1 MVRALV
7 ALLFAS
13 AAPLV
18 AAPVPKALKNSPTL
32 EGKWVTVERHV
43 GGSDM
48 TASPWVWEVA
58 GTKLSTFGQQRDGT
72 LTPDFTT
79 DAITLSA
86 PDPAKPSEVDYLYT
100 SGERKILWR
109 GLMEWDGEGFVI
121 CFGEQEKDR
130 PTEVKNDRS
139 VYSYYRFKRLA
150 DK

>member
-1 MVRALV
+1 MIRVVVLLLSTATV
-7 ALLFAS
+7 A
-13 AAPLV
+13 
-18 AAPVPKALKNSPTL
+18 AAPVPKALKNPPTL

-48 TASPWVWEVA
+48 TTSPWVWDIQ
-58 GTKLSTFGQQRDGT
+58 GTKLTTLHLQRDGT

-79 DAITLSA
+79 DTITLSA
-86 PDPAKPSEVDYLYT
+86 PDPARPAELDYLYA
-100 SGERKILWR
+100 SGNQKILWR
-109 GLMEWDGEGFVI
+109 GLMKWDGGEFVI
-121 CFGEQEKDR
+121 CFAEQEKDR

>member
-1 MVRALV
+1 MARALV

-32 EGKWVTVERHV
+32 EGKWVTTERHV

-48 TASPWVWEVA
+48 TASPWVWEVK
-58 GTKLSTFGQQRDGT
+58 GTNLHTFARQRDGT
-72 LTPDFTT
+72 LTPDFT
-79 DAITLSA
+79 DDRITLSA
-86 PDPAKPSEVDYLYT
+86 PDAARPTEIDYLYV
-100 SGERKILWR
+100 SGNQKILWR
-109 GLMEWDGEGFVI
+109 GLMKWDGEEFVI

-130 PTEVKNDRS
+130 PAEVKNDRS